1 MAPSSTNCRS
11 MSQLRGPWPWPIS
24 SSMFPWP
31 VEFPLCCAGD
41 LDLFVGLR
49 HQARTPSFGNHE
61 SLVCPN
67 LCDPS
72 GVIGRQERKNK
83 YHFDPSGPPGLVVV
97 IEYWLWMLYQKASKI
112 LKENLEQPMSAIN
125 LISKAMR
132 IWDSYGP
139 PRCQHAAVRDE
150 Q

>member
-1 MAPSSTNCRS
+1 MID
-11 MSQLRGPWPWPIS
+11 M
-24 SSMFPWP
+24 
-31 VEFPLCCAGD
+31 
-41 LDLFVGLR
+41 
-49 HQARTPSFGNHE
+49 
-61 SLVCPN
+61 
-67 LCDPS
+67 
-72 GVIGRQERKNK
+72 RQ

-112 LKENLEQPMSAIN
+112 LEENLEQPMSAIN